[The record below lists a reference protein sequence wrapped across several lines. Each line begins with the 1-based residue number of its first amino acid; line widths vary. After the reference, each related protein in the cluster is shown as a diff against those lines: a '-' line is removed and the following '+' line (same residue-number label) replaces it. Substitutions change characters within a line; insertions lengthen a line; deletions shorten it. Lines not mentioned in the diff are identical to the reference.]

1 MSIPSLSS
9 IGEFLVGNTEEQS
22 GWLQSVHS
30 SVSPLGDFLSLGF
43 GQRLVLLQAKYVQGK
58 KILVPGF
65 QEAVS
70 VLEEEE
76 VITSVISFP
85 VVCGKGATSTW
96 NCTICGFSSG
106 QVRIYTDTG
115 KLLVQKAFHPTP
127 VKQVKVQAMPEGK
140 HFTNVLHSQTL
151 QEVVV
156 VYANMVVTVS
166 GTELYQ
172 TLKDNMAH
180 LAQATAHGLQFSQLT
195 ALPGMKLLVPDQ
207 GVADCESLVQ
217 QNTSFTQYLSIT
229 MKGGLVDERHK
240 PVHTSPIFISCGLN
254 PFLQYHDRSPQLS
267 SNPVALVQNMA
278 STVRSGFYRL
288 WGAKEE
294 PDQPKPDPEATLT
307 ICHSIKDEGRAGLE
321 IFLSPNKIYSAVKDE
336 KNRVMVV
343 DNMSGTL
350 VQAWRGYHRCQVAWA
365 VTSWAGK
372 DGEVEPG
379 SDVQVSV
386 ILLLYLPRR
395 GLIEVWSPE
404 QKNKVTE
411 FHVSKHGL
419 LLRSSLACLDDGI
432 PRRREIL
439 TLYSAFLQPNG
450 TINQFFIP
458 FHALTTSSSA
468 ERDYQLQANIQEQ
481 LLSHE
486 TDLEK
491 IKEDLKE
498 VRNAQLRSHIVSE
511 IITGENKLKTNMSAE
526 FLDLIMK
533 TFPGK
538 EENISIDN
546 KLFRSKVWKLSSL
559 SNFYYELVKPR
570 EFALDD
576 AESGSKEER
585 LCLELVTDLEEV
597 HSVLELVDIK
607 KGEVEMEIEL
617 SFPDFLSCFETE
629 GDLSSSKDGLSI
641 RLKKNIPPRVAVNLF
656 SALATLISQDT
667 PSALDQ
673 FNMSGL
679 HTEDIMQ
686 LLLTANLYQM
696 ENTVL
701 GVRKVFQTMNFL
713 LNFNANVDD
722 RHRSSMQE
730 LIRKVLRKQDMNQ
743 TVYLVA
749 TVWKCVLVA
758 SNCQAVAMY
767 AEDWVRKL
775 QQMSSFLQMRQLY
788 SDLLGEE
795 HLHSVYTLSGV
806 FECGNGR
813 VSEILA
819 RWLVKLGADAKSLVN
834 DLENLEENKIRQLV
848 EKSRRFF
855 PHSSNQSILLIH
867 VCWEHMQS
875 WTRGRDNLNLLEIVV
890 WSCWNLSCPLLR
902 AKFLGL
908 VWRTFF
914 EQLLRDCAKMTE
926 SLAKSISNKDSKCLE
941 VLQMKADS
949 VAGWLTRLSD
959 LLDCQL
965 QTLTLTGESDMVEL
979 QYDILN
985 TESQAHLLDHVWACA
1000 VPDMEVISL
1009 EHQLTMVLDL
1019 TWTLR
1024 LHLRP
1029 LQLFNTA
1036 ETTQL
1041 LNTQPGLMS
1050 SIFTDHNV
1058 AVNKARVMWLG
1069 VATEAVVGHIH
1080 SVPGEGRQYDL
1091 TIFQTLS
1098 DKLLQLG
1105 KVWFMSDLV
1114 RVCQVDSL
1122 YRAGYDDLA
1131 SELRTSVTDLAS
1143 LSDRLLEVCL
1153 LRLAKHVWCSSTDS
1167 QGRLA
1172 AVPPALISQLADRK
1186 QASTGVADAGMVDT
1200 VALLAWAANLIEDTD
1215 RHNLATQALA
1225 AGQVLQVRNNR
1236 TSGGGME

>member
-1 MSIPSLSS
+1 MSIPSLSN
-9 IGEFLVGNTEEQS
+9 IGEFLVGNTEEQP

-30 SVSPLGDFLSLGF
+30 SVSSLGDFLALGL

-58 KILVPGF
+58 KILVPAF
-65 QEAVS
+65 QDAVS

-76 VITSVISFP
+76 VITSILCFP
-85 VVCGKGATSTW
+85 VVNGKGATSTW

-127 VKQVKVQAMPEGK
+127 VKQVKVQAMPDGK
-140 HFTNVLHSQTL
+140 HFTNVLHSQTV
-151 QEVVV
+151 QEVVI
-156 VYANMVVTVS
+156 VYATMVVTVS
-166 GTELYQ
+166 GTDLYQ
-172 TLKDNMAH
+172 TLKDNMSH

-195 ALPGMKLLVPDQ
+195 ALPGMKLLVPEQ
-207 GVADCESLVQ
+207 VVSDCESLVQ
-217 QNTSFTQYLSIT
+217 QNTSYTQYLSIT

-240 PVHTSPIFISCGLN
+240 PIHTSPIFISAGLN
-254 PFLQYHDRSPQLS
+254 PFLQYHDRSPQYS
-267 SNPVALVQNMA
+267 TNPVALVQNMA
-278 STVRSGFYRL
+278 STVKSGFYRL

-294 PDQPKPDPEATLT
+294 PDQPKPDPEATLS
-307 ICHSIKDEGRAGLE
+307 ICHSIKDEGRSGLE
-321 IFLSPNKIYSAVKDE
+321 IFLSPNKIFSAVKDE

-343 DNMSGTL
+343 DNISGTL

-372 DGEVEPG
+372 EGEIEPG

-404 QKNKVTE
+404 QKSKITE

-419 LLRSSLACLDDGI
+419 LLRSTLACLDDGI
-432 PRRREIL
+432 PRRREVL
-439 TLYSAFLQPNG
+439 SLYCAFLQPSG
-450 TINQFFIP
+450 VINQFYIP

-468 ERDYQLQANIQEQ
+468 ERDYQLQASLQEQ
-481 LLSHE
+481 LMSDIV
-486 TDLEK
+486 DLEK
-491 IKEDLKE
+491 LVEKVVE
-498 VRNAQLRSHIVSE
+498 VRNPQLRSHIVSD
-511 IITGENKLKTNMSAE
+511 IITGESKLKTAMSAE
-526 FLDLIMK
+526 FLGLLMK
-533 TFPGK
+533 TFSTK

-559 SNFYYELVKPR
+559 SSFYYELVKPR
-570 EFALDD
+570 EFVNDM
-576 AESGSKEER
+576 EGGTKEER
-585 LCLELVTDLEEV
+585 LCLELMTDLEEV
-597 HSVLELVDIK
+597 RILLDLVGIK
-607 KGEVEMEIEL
+607 MGEEEMEIEL

-629 GDLSSSKDGLSI
+629 GDLSSAKDGLSI
-641 RLKKNIPPRVAVNLF
+641 HLKKNIPPRVAVNLF
-656 SALATLISQDT
+656 SAVATLISQDT

-673 FNMSGL
+673 FNLSGL

-686 LLLTANLYQM
+686 LLLTATMHQM
-696 ENTVL
+696 ENTVT

-713 LNFNANVDD
+713 LNLNANVDD

-730 LIRKVLRKQDMNQ
+730 LVRKVLRKQDMNQ
-743 TVYLVA
+743 TIYLVA

-775 QQMSSFLQMRQLY
+775 QQISSFLQIKELY
-788 SDLLGEE
+788 IELLEE
-795 HLHSVYTLSGV
+795 QIQSVYTISGV

-819 RWLVKLGADAKSLVN
+819 RWLVKLGADGKSLVN
-834 DLENLEENKIRQLV
+834 SMESMEENKIRQLI
-848 EKSRRFF
+848 EKSKNFF
-855 PHSSNQSILLIH
+855 PHSSNQNILLIH

-875 WTRGRDNLNLLEIVV
+875 WTRDRDNLTMVEVVV
-890 WSCWNLSCPLLR
+890 WSCWSLSCPLLR
-902 AKFLGL
+902 AKFLAL

-914 EQLLRDCAKMTE
+914 EQLLRDCARMTE
-926 SLAKSISNKDSKCLE
+926 TLAKSITNKDSKCLE

-965 QTLTLTGESDMVEL
+965 QTLTLTGESDMMEL

-985 TESQAHLLDHVWACA
+985 TESQAHLLDHTWACP

-1009 EHQLTMVLDL
+1009 EHQLAMVLDL
-1019 TWTLR
+1019 TWTLK

-1058 AVNKARVMWLG
+1058 AVNKARVVWLG
-1069 VATEAVVGHIH
+1069 VATEAAVGHIH
-1080 SVPGEGRQYDL
+1080 QVPGEGRQYDMA
-1091 TIFQTLS
+1091 TFHNLS
-1098 DKLLQLG
+1098 EKLLQLG

-1172 AVPPALISQLADRK
+1172 AVPPALITQLADRK
-1186 QASTGVADAGMVDT
+1186 QASAGVAEAGMVDT
-1200 VALLAWAANLIEDTD
+1200 VALLAWAANMIEDTD
-1215 RHNLATQALA
+1215 RHSLATQALA

-1236 TSGGGME
+1236 TSGGGLG